1 MTDTPPLRLI
11 DPIKGSTTS
20 RANELW
26 AQAQKLALEE
36 VQDYME
42 QLEMLLV
49 LGDQLAVSLAPVGMV
64 EVIKQTQIRLKTSR
78 NTLQSLLERHK

>member
-1 MTDTPPLRLI
+1 MTTTPPLRLI
-11 DPIKGSTTS
+11 DPLAKSTTS

-26 AQAQKLALEE
+26 AQAQQLALEE
-36 VQDYME
+36 VHDYME
-42 QLEMLLV
+42 QLELLLV

-78 NTLQSLLERHK
+78 NTLQSLMERNK